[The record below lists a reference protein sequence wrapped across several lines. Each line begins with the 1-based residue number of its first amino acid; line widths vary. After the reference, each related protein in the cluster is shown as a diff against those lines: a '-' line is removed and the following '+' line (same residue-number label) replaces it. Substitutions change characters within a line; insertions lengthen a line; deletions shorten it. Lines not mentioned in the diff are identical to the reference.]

1 MNLMLQQ
8 EQVRLGI
15 EIQEDI
21 ERYLATFSVRDID
34 VIIKKI
40 DLLKSRAKSVE
51 REVVENYNYIEDL
64 EQDLELFD

>member
-34 VIIKKI
+34 VIVKKI